1 MADLDAAIPMYHELA
16 EVTEVSR
23 FTFRDVKLAQAGP
36 FLLLAGN
43 TAACQDLVAT
53 ILVRQLPPVIA
64 AVTRAA
70 GRVRGLHRCC
80 HE

>member
-16 EVTEVSR
+16 EVTEVS
-23 FTFRDVKLAQAGP
+23 P

-43 TAACQDLVAT
+43 TAACQDRVAT